1 MKVEDNQCQCHVCLQ
16 QQGKTI
22 STSLPQHV
30 PPIVPRPGE
39 LHLYPHIHGSSGLHS
54 LNRGSHVRPILQ
66 PSLYDLH
73 TNGQRKSII
82 QQGKAPIKLDFDSPE
97 GIHNHINYAYG
108 DWDNSYD
115 ARTYLS
121 TKFDSELLPPPPLS
135 SPYTSTFLTEPFSV
149 PGSFA
154 SAIPTSS
161 VSSPSAFSSSVNN
174 LVMTTATPTTAKSTD
189 GSSASKETTADS
201 VSKTTKCPNEATG
214 SPTKSHTPPCT
225 RPVTLGGNNM
235 PKLAEKPHSQHCR
248 KHNPQGLAKP
258 GKDVYYFK
266 LENTVNPLYTAFI
279 ITAKF
284 VITAFQFCTKI
295 SGMCI
300 FSQTAPYY
308 S

>member
-54 LNRGSHVRPILQ
+54 LNRGGHVRPILQ

-73 TNGQRKSII
+73 STQQRKSII
-82 QQGKAPIKLDFDSPE
+82 QGKSPIKLDFDSPE

-121 TKFDSELLPPPPLS
+121 TKFDSELLPPPPLT

-149 PGSFA
+149 GGSFA

-161 VSSPSAFSSSVNN
+161 VSSPSAFSSAVNN
-174 LVMTTATPTTAKSTD
+174 LVMTTATPATAKPVD
-189 GSSASKETTADS
+189 GMSAVKETATEP
-201 VSKTTKCPNEATG
+201 VSKAGKCSNDPG
-214 SPTKSHTPPCT
+214 SPVKSHTPPCT
-225 RPVTLGGNNM
+225 RPVTLGGNNV
-235 PKLAEKPHSQHCR
+235 PRVSDKPHSQHCK
-248 KHNPQGLAKP
+248 KHNPQGLSKR
-258 GKDVYYFK
+258 GN
-266 LENTVNPLYTAFI
+266 LCFI
-279 ITAKF
+279 L
-284 VITAFQFCTKI
+284 
-295 SGMCI
+295 
-300 FSQTAPYY
+300 
-308 S
+308 

>member
-54 LNRGSHVRPILQ
+54 LNRGGHVRPILQ

-73 TNGQRKSII
+73 STQQRKSII
-82 QQGKAPIKLDFDSPE
+82 QGKSPIKLDFDSPE

-121 TKFDSELLPPPPLS
+121 TKFDSELLPPPPLT

-149 PGSFA
+149 GGSFA

-161 VSSPSAFSSSVNN
+161 VSSPSAFSSAVNN
-174 LVMTTATPTTAKSTD
+174 LVMTTATPATAKPVD
-189 GSSASKETTADS
+189 GLSAVKETATEA
-201 VSKTTKCPNEATG
+201 VSKAGKCSNDPG
-214 SPTKSHTPPCT
+214 SPVKSHTPPCT
-225 RPVTLGGNNM
+225 RPVTLGGNNV
-235 PKLAEKPHSQHCR
+235 PRVSDKPHSQHCK
-248 KHNPQGLAKP
+248 KHNPQGLTKP
-258 GKDVYYFK
+258 GKK
-266 LENTVNPLYTAFI
+266 LDFLTAHPLEKI
-279 ITAKF
+279 VSKF
-284 VITAFQFCTKI
+284 RLKVCLKVK
-295 SGMCI
+295 
-300 FSQTAPYY
+300 
-308 S
+308 